1 MPISKERDHFS
12 GECRMTSDFENDEIK
27 DSSFPIDFTDDTT
40 ALDMYGVWVKSGPRD
55 VLATPKR
62 SLDESFSDTVTFTDF
77 SSAADLSAGAE
88 SPEEKEN
95 PLDEFDGLDSLPDL
109 PDFPDFDLTDTPSAP
124 TESESPEA
132 VYQETSDTTE
142 FENITPF
149 ELDEPVTTDG
159 DSFVAEPFEEIEFE
173 NINFSADDEA
183 PAEDSRA
190 DLDNA
195 VTPEPFDLAESL
207 NAEEVAFSFPEDE
220 SEEQAKT
227 GFDALVEP
235 EDEDVASESLTD
247 EFLEPEIELQ
257 RPEAHEMAKET
268 VESDGI
274 VELDETDGLE
284 LSVEDFLSASESSPS
299 EAIPAED
306 DFSSFLDDINAAPV
320 PQESGAGDFDLD
332 SLINSVNEAGSL
344 GQEKENIFDDNE
356 PLNIELEF
364 DESFIEDAEK
374 IRATGSSVS
383 ESEFFNS
390 EFGVEL
396 VDETSS
402 GQSNESTE
410 TSADFDAMFAEIQ
423 EPEQKKASEPKE
435 AASSSFLEETS
446 EFDDLLMS
454 LDAAPVPA
462 PVSDK
467 GKTPIPASKGFNLA
481 VTEEESVDS
490 LTTSVSESASDEDFS
505 VSLFGTETFVP
516 AAPKQEYPVKAQ
528 DSSPEVLSEEPIM
541 VTMADIPDVAFTA
554 DEKTESFEEIPSLS
568 PDVTLDAVPVPV
580 NDEEIVD
587 ITPFTDYNTT
597 ESYPDSEISGITSVE
612 ETVSLDFDDISA
624 VEKDLNEEIPVTGE
638 DTVVT
643 NDKSTELLMIIA
655 DELSSI
661 KKEISTLKTELA
673 GFKAGAAPEGLA
685 QQAPGAETE
694 NSGFFSD
701 DDTDETI
708 ALTGD
713 ELNNILI
720 TADFT
725 EEKSEEALPGEPSIT
740 AEPQIEED
748 VSVSGFESLGSMP
761 GDENGI
767 DIPDT
772 LPETIF
778 DVPGFDS
785 STEIEV
791 SHVNSITD
799 DVSYL
804 EGSDSIE
811 PDLDNVAIEE
821 PELEIIDFE
830 DEKLVEPELTEF
842 NIDLTDMEKDFPAE
856 QEITVPESFAVEE
869 LAVPESGVDEFA
881 TTDTLSEQEL
891 AAIQEDISIPEPAV
905 AADQS
910 KVPQPAMATLP
921 VELKDEIKSVLSY
934 MDQLLESLPE
944 EKIEEFARSEHFEV
958 YKKLFEELGIS

>member
-1 MPISKERDHFS
+1 
-12 GECRMTSDFENDEIK
+12 MTSDFENDEIK

-55 VLATPKR
+55 AQATPKR

-77 SSAADLSAGAE
+77 SSAADLSAGTE
-88 SPEEKEN
+88 SPEEKAN

-109 PDFPDFDLTDTPSAP
+109 PDFPDFDMTDTPSAP
-124 TESESPEA
+124 LENESPEA
-132 VYQETSDTTE
+132 VFLETSETTE
-142 FENITPF
+142 FDTINSF
-149 ELDEPVTTDG
+149 EIDEPAAK
-159 DSFVAEPFEEIEFE
+159 DSDDFVAEPFEEIEFE

-183 PAEDSRA
+183 PAEDSSIA
-190 DLDNA
+190 LDNT
-195 VTPEPFDLAESL
+195 VTTDAFDLAEPL
-207 NAEEVAFSFPEDE
+207 NPEEVAFSFPEDE
-220 SEEQAKT
+220 SGEQANT
-227 GFDALVEP
+227 EFDALVEP
-235 EDEDVASESLTD
+235 KDEDLAIESVTD

-257 RPEAHEMAKET
+257 KPEAPET
-268 VESDGI
+268 VDTMADEIVETDSIIDTDGI
-274 VELDETDGLE
+274 E

-299 EAIPAED
+299 EAIPSED
-306 DFSSFLDDINAAPV
+306 DFSSFLDDINASPV
-320 PQESGAGDFDLD
+320 QQESGAGDFDLD

-344 GQEKENIFDDNE
+344 GQEKEDIFDDNE

-396 VDETSS
+396 VDET
-402 GQSNESTE
+402 GMGESNESPDA
-410 TSADFDAMFAEIQ
+410 SPNFDSMFAEIQ
-423 EPEQKKASEPKE
+423 EPAQKTASEPKE
-435 AASSSFLEETS
+435 ASSSSFLEETS

-516 AAPKQEYPVKAQ
+516 AAPKEEVPVKAK
-528 DSSPEVLSEEPIM
+528 DTAPEVSSGEPIS

-554 DEKTESFEEIPSLS
+554 EELTDSFEEVPSLS
-568 PDVTLDAVPVPV
+568 SDAAFDEVPLPVDDVPGTIDG
-580 NDEEIVD
+580 EEIVD
-587 ITPFTDYNTT
+587 ITQFKDYNTT
-597 ESYPDSEISGITSVE
+597 ESYPDSEISGKTSVE

-673 GFKAGAAPEGLA
+673 GFKAGTAPEGLA
-685 QQAPGAETE
+685 QQASGAETE

-725 EEKSEEALPGEPSIT
+725 EEKSEEALPGEPSI
-740 AEPQIEED
+740 AEEAQVEED
-748 VSVSGFESLGSMP
+748 ISVSGYESLGSMP

-778 DVPGFDS
+778 DVPGFDTS
-785 STEIEV
+785 AEIEV

-869 LAVPESGVDEFA
+869 LAVPESGADAFA

-905 AADQS
+905 VEDQS
-910 KVPQPAMATLP
+910 KETQTATATLP